1 LCVLASLPRAG
12 SHAPLPI
19 IASIFHDIQQK
30 ALPAIGYGGA
40 SGSHNRSGHHHAPL
54 QLPAQA
60 YMGQPLFKHFFSG
73 KRFFCGVGQA
83 RKP

>member
-1 LCVLASLPRAG
+1 VAGVLGTTP
-12 SHAPLPI
+12 
-19 IASIFHDIQQK
+19 K
-30 ALPAIGYGGA
+30 T
-40 SGSHNRSGHHHAPL
+40 
-54 QLPAQA
+54 AQA